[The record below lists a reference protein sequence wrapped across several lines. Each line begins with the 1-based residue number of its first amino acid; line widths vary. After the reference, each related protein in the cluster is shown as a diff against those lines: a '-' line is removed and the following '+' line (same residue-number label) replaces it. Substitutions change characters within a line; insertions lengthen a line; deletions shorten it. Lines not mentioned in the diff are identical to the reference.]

1 MATSCTRELLY
12 TRAGVFPWWAASRP
26 WHCGERAAAFQKAP
40 SLGNADKTSA
50 PDFALD
56 FSCFAPK
63 IRVIFAVATEALVSC
78 LHRRK
83 SSNQTSWRT
92 LQQNLTSQCSTRS
105 RSCTTHPS
113 SHSHRNGTNTNQQP
127 ELTRENQ
134 EVQQDRTQLL
144 WPGQTMG

>member
-63 IRVIFAVATEALVSC
+63 NQGDICSC
-78 LHRRK
+78 
-83 SSNQTSWRT
+83 N
-92 LQQNLTSQCSTRS
+92 RS
-105 RSCTTHPS
+105 ISK
-113 SHSHRNGTNTNQQP
+113 
-127 ELTRENQ
+127 
-134 EVQQDRTQLL
+134 LL
-144 WPGQTMG
+144 AQKEEQ